1 MWRLTS
7 TDREALT
14 AFAQRLIRT
23 PSPPTQEKAVAELV
37 AAELRKVGF
46 PEVRVDRIGNVIARA
61 GDGSGPSLLFNAHMD
76 TVEVNEP
83 GAWTHP
89 PLAGEISQGI
99 LYGRGAVDMKGP
111 LAAMV
116 YGLKMVLDAG
126 IPLHGNL
133 YVAAVVQ
140 EEPCEGYAMRVLV
153 EEEGLVP
160 DMVVLCEPSNLQVA
174 VGQRGRME
182 MRVTVHGV
190 AAHSSMP
197 EQGEN
202 AIYRAARIIFG
213 VELLS
218 SQLAVDSILGQGSV
232 AVTHIESSASSRNA
246 IPDRCVFY
254 IDRRLTLGETEARAL
269 AEIQA
274 IITREQAR
282 ASVEVT
288 EYQATSYTG
297 YPCRARAYFSP
308 WLMPEDHPLVGAGVR
323 AVEKALDYRPR
334 LIRWLFSTDGAYTMG
349 VAGIPTIGIG
359 PGEETQAHAVDEHIP
374 LEDLYHAASV
384 YATLA
389 ADLLGG

>member
-14 AFAQRLIRT
+14 AFAQRLIQT
-23 PSPPTQEKAVAELV
+23 PSPSTQEKAVAELV
-37 AAELRKVGF
+37 AAELRKIGF
-46 PEVRVDRIGNVIARA
+46 PEVWVDRIGNVVARA
-61 GDGSGPSLLFNAHMD
+61 GDGNGPSLLFNAHMD

-83 GAWTHP
+83 EAWTHP
-89 PLAGEISQGI
+89 PLGGEVENGI

-126 IPLHGNL
+126 VPLHGNL

-160 DMVVLCEPSNLQVA
+160 DMVVLCEPSNLQLA

-182 MRVTVHGV
+182 MCVTVRGV

-297 YPCRARAYFSP
+297 YPCRAKSYFP
-308 WLMPEDHPLVGAGVR
+308 AWLMPEDHPLVRAGVR
-323 AVEKALDYRPR
+323 AVEQALDYRPR
-334 LIRWLFSTDGAYTMG
+334 LIRWLFSTDGTYTMG

-359 PGEETQAHAVDEHIP
+359 PGEVTQAHAVDEHVR

-384 YATLA
+384 YAALA

>member
-14 AFAQRLIRT
+14 AFAQRLIQT
-23 PSPPTQEKAVAELV
+23 PSPSTQEKAVAELV
-37 AAELRKVGF
+37 VAELRKIGF
-46 PEVRVDRIGNVIARA
+46 PEVWVDRIGNVVARA
-61 GDGSGPSLLFNAHMD
+61 GDGNGPSLLFNAHMD

-83 GAWTHP
+83 EAWTHP
-89 PLAGEISQGI
+89 PLGGEVENGI

-126 IPLHGNL
+126 VPLHGNL

-160 DMVVLCEPSNLQVA
+160 DMVVLCEPSNLQLA

-182 MRVTVHGV
+182 MCVTVRGV

-297 YPCRARAYFSP
+297 YPCRAKSYFP
-308 WLMPEDHPLVGAGVR
+308 AWLMPEDHPLVRAGVR
-323 AVEKALDYRPR
+323 AVEQALDYRPR
-334 LIRWLFSTDGAYTMG
+334 LIRWLFSTDGTYTMG

-359 PGEETQAHAVDEHIP
+359 PGEVTQAHAVDEHVR

-384 YATLA
+384 YAALA

>member
-14 AFAQRLIRT
+14 AFAQRLIQT
-23 PSPPTQEKAVAELV
+23 PSPSTQEKAVAELV
-37 AAELRKVGF
+37 AAELRKIGF
-46 PEVRVDRIGNVIARA
+46 PEVWVDRIGNVVARA
-61 GDGSGPSLLFNAHMD
+61 GDGNGPSLLFNAHMD

-83 GAWTHP
+83 EAWTHP
-89 PLAGEISQGI
+89 PLGGEVENGI

-126 IPLHGNL
+126 VPLHGNL

-160 DMVVLCEPSNLQVA
+160 DMVVLCEPSNLQLA

-182 MRVTVHGV
+182 MCVTVRGV

-297 YPCRARAYFSP
+297 YPCRAKAYFP
-308 WLMPEDHPLVGAGVR
+308 AWLMPEDHPLVRAGVR
-323 AVEKALDYRPR
+323 AVEQALDYRPR
-334 LIRWLFSTDGAYTMG
+334 LIRWLFSTDGTYTMG

-359 PGEETQAHAVDEHIP
+359 PGEVTQAHAVDEHVR

>member
-14 AFAQRLIRT
+14 AFAQQLIRT
-23 PSPPTQEKAVAELV
+23 PSPSTQEKAVAELV
-37 AAELRKVGF
+37 AAELRKIGF
-46 PEVRVDRIGNVIARA
+46 PEVWVDRIGNVVARA

-83 GAWTHP
+83 EAWTHP
-89 PLAGEISQGI
+89 PLGGVVENGI

-126 IPLHGNL
+126 VPLHGNL

-160 DMVVLCEPSNLQVA
+160 DMVVLCEPSNLQLA
-174 VGQRGRME
+174 IGQRGRME
-182 MRVTVHGV
+182 MRVTVRGV

-297 YPCRARAYFSP
+297 YPCRARTYFP
-308 WLMPEDHPLVGAGVR
+308 AWLMPEDHPLVRAGVR
-323 AVEKALDYRPR
+323 AVEQALDYRPR
-334 LIRWLFSTDGAYTMG
+334 LIHWLFSTDGAYTMG
-349 VAGIPTIGIG
+349 MAGIPTIGIG
-359 PGEETQAHAVDEHIP
+359 PGEVTQAHAVDEHVR

>member
-14 AFAQRLIRT
+14 AFVQRLIRT

-37 AAELRKVGF
+37 AAELRKIGF
-46 PEVRVDRIGNVIARA
+46 SEVWVDRIGNVVARA
-61 GDGSGPSLLFNAHMD
+61 GDGNGPSLLFNAHMD

-83 GAWTHP
+83 EAWTHA
-89 PLAGEISQGI
+89 PLGGEVENGI

-126 IPLHGNL
+126 VPLHGSL

-153 EEEGLVP
+153 EEEGVVP

-182 MRVTVHGV
+182 MRVTVRGV

-213 VELLS
+213 VELLA

-246 IPDRCVFY
+246 IPDRCEFY

-297 YPCRARAYFSP
+297 YPCRAKAYFPP
-308 WLMPEDHPLVGAGVR
+308 WLMPEDHPLVRAGVR
-323 AVEKALDYRPR
+323 AVEQTLDYRPR

-359 PGEETQAHAVDEHIP
+359 PGEVTQAHAVDEHVR

-384 YATLA
+384 YAALA

>member
-14 AFAQRLIRT
+14 AFAQQLIRT
-23 PSPPTQEKAVAELV
+23 PSPSTQEKAVAELV
-37 AAELRKVGF
+37 AAELRKIGF
-46 PEVRVDRIGNVIARA
+46 PEVWVDRIGNVVARA
-61 GDGSGPSLLFNAHMD
+61 GDGNGPSLLFNAHMD

-83 GAWTHP
+83 EAWTHP
-89 PLAGEISQGI
+89 PLGGVVENGI

-126 IPLHGNL
+126 VPLHGNL

-160 DMVVLCEPSNLQVA
+160 DMVVLCEPSNLQLA
-174 VGQRGRME
+174 IGQRGRME
-182 MRVTVHGV
+182 MRVTVRGV

-297 YPCRARAYFSP
+297 YPCRARTYFP
-308 WLMPEDHPLVGAGVR
+308 AWLMPEDHPLVRAGVR
-323 AVEKALDYRPR
+323 AVEQALDYRPR
-334 LIRWLFSTDGAYTMG
+334 LIHWLFSTDGAYTMG
-349 VAGIPTIGIG
+349 MAGIPTIGIG
-359 PGEETQAHAVDEHIP
+359 PGEVTQAHAVDEHVR